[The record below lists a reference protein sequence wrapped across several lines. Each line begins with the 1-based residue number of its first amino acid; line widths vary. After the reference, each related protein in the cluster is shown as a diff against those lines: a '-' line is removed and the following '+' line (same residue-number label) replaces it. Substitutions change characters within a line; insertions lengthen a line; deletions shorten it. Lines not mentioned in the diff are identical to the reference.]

1 MLYPEALVVVVVA
14 TVVAQA
20 HIQLVVE
27 VGIMVALVRQVVEM
41 GITVA
46 QVHGQLVAEI
56 QIPTAEAA
64 VQRHMLTMLTTEDL
78 VELDCLW
85 AAWSYL
91 RTVAQKG
98 EITPGILALVQVQRH
113 KYLHLGSLAS
123 HTVKAAPKLT
133 WITPTIEA

>member
-1 MLYPEALVVVVVA
+1 MVA

-27 VGIMVALVRQVVEM
+27 VGVGIMVALVRQVVEM

-46 QVHGQLVAEI
+46 QVHGQLVGEI

-91 RTVAQKG
+91 RTVAQNL

-113 KYLHLGSLAS
+113 KYPHLGSLAS
-123 HTVKAAPKLT
+123 HTVEAAPKLT